1 MDYFVWGLDPVLF
14 HLGPITIYWYGVL
27 FASAILAG
35 YSLMSWIYRQENQ
48 PAESLDSLLI
58 YAVLGII
65 IGARLG
71 HVLFY
76 DPAYYLSNPLEILAV
91 WEGGLASHG
100 GGIGLFLA
108 VYLFCRKT
116 GQNYL
121 WLLDRLAIPTALFGF
136 FVRTGNF
143 FNSEIVGIPTD
154 VPWAVVFTRIDDLPR
169 HPTQLYEAFS
179 YLAIFALLFCCYRF
193 TKIKQHRGALLGLL
207 LFLVFSARLLLEF
220 VKTQQE
226 AYSTGVALTT
236 GQLLSIPFLVA
247 GVALTIYAV
256 RKPKRGDAN

>member
-1 MDYFVWGLDPVLF
+1 MDHFVWDLDPVLF
-14 HLGPITIYWYGVL
+14 TLGPVTIYWYGL
-27 FASAILAG
+27 IFASAILVG
-35 YSLMSWIYRQENQ
+35 YSLMSWIYRRENQ

-121 WLLDRLAIPTALFGF
+121 WLLDRLAVPTAMFGF

-143 FNSEIVGIPTD
+143 FNSEIVGTPTN
-154 VPWAVVFTRIDDLPR
+154 VPWAIVFARIDDLAR
-169 HPTQLYEAFS
+169 HPTQLYEACS
-179 YLAIFALLFCCYRF
+179 YLAIFALLFCAYRF
-193 TKIKQHRGALLGLL
+193 TKIKQFAGALLGLL
-207 LFLVFSARLLLEF
+207 LILVFSARFLLEF

-226 AYSTGVALTT
+226 AYATGVALTT
-236 GQLLSIPFLVA
+236 GQLLSIPFLLA
-247 GVALTIYAV
+247 GVALLVCAL
-256 RKPKRGDAN
+256 RKPKRAGTN

>member
-1 MDYFVWGLDPVLF
+1 MDHFIWDLDPVLF
-14 HLGPITIYWYGVL
+14 TLGPITIYWYGL
-27 FASAILAG
+27 IFASAILVG
-35 YSLMSWIYRQENQ
+35 YSLMSWIYRRENQ
-48 PAESLDSLLI
+48 PAELLDSLLI

-71 HVLFY
+71 HCLFY

-100 GGIGLFLA
+100 GGLGLFLA

-121 WLLDRLAIPTALFGF
+121 WLLDRLAIPTAMFGF

-143 FNSEIVGIPTD
+143 FNSEIVGTPTD
-154 VPWAVVFTRIDDLPR
+154 VPWALVFARIDDLAR

-179 YLAIFALLFCCYRF
+179 YLAIFALLFCAYRF
-193 TKIKQHRGALLGLL
+193 SKIKQFPGALLGGL
-207 LFLVFSARLLLEF
+207 LFLVFSARFLLEF

-226 AYSTGVALTT
+226 AYATGVALTT
-236 GQLLSIPFLVA
+236 GQLLSIPFLLA
-247 GVALTIYAV
+247 GAVLVVYAL
-256 RKPKRGDAN
+256 RKPKRGGSN